1 MRLKSHDFINS
12 FFFELHIFIPVVIK
26 FGRDGIRMRRYLIEH
41 IASEE
46 IAVMSIE
53 SEEIASEEKA
63 SEKKRKKNTKR

>member
-1 MRLKSHDFINS
+1 M
-12 FFFELHIFIPVVIK
+12 K

-41 IASEE
+41 IPSEE